1 MKWETLAGDY
11 GGVLQLPTSQRHKI
25 EVKYTG
31 EAERKK
37 EGIMFW
43 IWHCPYASWRWLITR
58 LDWTRE
64 RAVADQIC
72 GYAEK
77 LTGMLGSSL
86 Y

>member
-1 MKWETLAGDY
+1 MKWETLGGDT
-11 GGVLQLPTSQRHKI
+11 GVLILPDSQRHII
-25 EVKYTG
+25 EAKYTG

-43 IWHCPYASWRWLITR
+43 IWHCPYASWRWLITL
-58 LDWTRE
+58 LDWE
-64 RAVADQIC
+64 GEHAVADQIR

-77 LTGMLGSSL
+77 LTGMLNSSL